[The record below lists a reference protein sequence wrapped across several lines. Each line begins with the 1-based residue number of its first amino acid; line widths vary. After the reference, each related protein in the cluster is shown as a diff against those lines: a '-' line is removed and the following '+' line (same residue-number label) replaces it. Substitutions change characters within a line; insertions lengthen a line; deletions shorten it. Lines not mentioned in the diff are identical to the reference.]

1 MVVAGLGACEFVCT
15 VVVSFGV
22 ATAWSVVSERL
33 PERGSGEDGGN
44 GGGRGEWVSEPR
56 SEGDVVMLLGGLG
69 AGVVLGAQRGQ

>member
-33 PERGSGEDGGN
+33 PELRSGEDGE
-44 GGGRGEWVSEPR
+44 RGESGGEWDSEPG
-56 SEGDVVMLLGGLG
+56 SEGDVVMLLGRLG
-69 AGVVLGAQRGQ
+69 TGVVLGTQGGQ

>member
-33 PERGSGEDGGN
+33 PELRSGEEGEY
-44 GGGRGEWVSEPR
+44 GGGGGEWVSEPG
-56 SEGDVVMLLGGLG
+56 SEGVVMLLGGLG